1 MDLLGGYRSLGIRL
15 DIGPGALVLVPAG
28 VRLIFQGMTQ
38 AAYTATPITPTSQ
51 TCGCC
56 SRTDSI
62 STGDTWLPLTL
73 IKSCGNSQLEFYLFC
88 HTRSKGQGLTFLR
101 STIYQLPSSSTYPTS
116 PVLIQPPAPITCS
129 VAAGLFQY
137 PRVDPGVRIQMSP
150 TSPVFNVR
158 E

>member
-1 MDLLGGYRSLGIRL
+1 MDLLGGHRGLGVGL
-15 DIGPGALVLVPAG
+15 DIGPGALVLVSAG
-28 VRLIFQGMTQ
+28 VRLIFQGMKQ

-88 HTRSKGQGLTFLR
+88 HTRSKGARNYLFTVHNIPIAFVIDVSYISCADPTACSHHLLR
-101 STIYQLPSSSTYPTS
+101 RGGIVPVSSS
-116 PVLIQPPAPITCS
+116 
-129 VAAGLFQY
+129 
-137 PRVDPGVRIQMSP
+137 
-150 TSPVFNVR
+150 
-158 E
+158 